1 MDYFWYLFRFEGRI
15 NRARNW
21 QAILII
27 IAIGV
32 CWIMVFGMLT
42 IGAAGMLGATGPINF
57 SLGIEEILKL
67 FNPAFYRTLAL
78 AKLPIVL
85 FQVIGSMLI
94 LWIFFAT
101 SIKRL
106 HDRDKSAWWM
116 IPFFLLPAY
125 YDQIAEWFP
134 DVFVVQV
141 LVSLGA
147 FVLCIWGMIE
157 LFFLRGSR
165 GTNRFGAD
173 PLAPIDTRPP
183 WDQQSEV
190 EMVPHKAGPPPV
202 WRVKPGYE

>member
-1 MDYFWYLFRFEGRI
+1 MDYIWYLFRFEGRI

-32 CWIMVFGMLT
+32 CWIMFFGMLT

-67 FNPAFYRTLAL
+67 LDPAFYRTLAL
-78 AKLPIVL
+78 ANLPIVL
-85 FQVIGSMLI
+85 FQVTGSILI

-116 IPFFLLPAY
+116 IPFFLLPGY
-125 YDQIAEWFP
+125 YDKVAEWFP
-134 DVFVVQV
+134 DVFVLQV
-141 LVSLGA
+141 LIGLGA

-165 GTNRFGAD
+165 GPNRFGAD
-173 PLAPIDTRPP
+173 PLAPVDTRTP
-183 WDQQSEV
+183 WDQQSEI
-190 EMVPHKAGPPPV
+190 EMVPLKAGPPPV